1 MVITEWDA
9 QDRPRE
15 KMMANGAASLTDA
28 ELLAILLV
36 TGKKGKTAVDM
47 ARELLN
53 LCDGSLIT
61 LSHTLLRGT
70 DEEKQA
76 VMQGIGPAKLCQ
88 IQAAL
93 ELGLRHQNELQK
105 QQENN
110 CIIDSS
116 EKVFNI
122 FNQPMSQLD
131 HEELWAIYC
140 SNNGKP
146 LFKKRISEGG
156 VNFSGC
162 DLKKVCRP
170 AIEYMASAV
179 ALCHNHPQS
188 GLKPSRQ
195 DIEITEKVKEALHTI
210 DVRLLDHIIIA
221 DGKYYSLSD
230 NGYI

>member
-195 DIEITEKVKEALHTI
+195 DIEITEKVEEALHTI

>member
-36 TGKKGKTAVDM
+36 TGKKGKTAVDV

-53 LCDGSLIT
+53 LCDNSLIT
-61 LSHTLLRGT
+61 LGHTLLRGT
-70 DEEKQA
+70 DDEKKD
-76 VMQGIGPAKLCQ
+76 VLFGIGPAKVCQ

-105 QQENN
+105 QQEKN

-116 EKVFNI
+116 VKLFNL
-122 FNQPMSQLD
+122 FNQQMSQLS
-131 HEELWAIYC
+131 HEELWAVYC
-140 SNNGKP
+140 SNNGK
-146 LFKKRISEGG
+146 LVFKKRISEGG
-156 VNFSGC
+156 ITFSGC

-188 GLKPSRQ
+188 GLNPSRQ
-195 DIEITEKVKEALHTI
+195 DIEITEKVKDALNTI

-221 DGKYYSLSD
+221 DGRYYSLQD
-230 NGYI
+230 NGYL

>member
-76 VMQGIGPAKLCQ
+76 VM
-88 IQAAL
+88 
-93 ELGLRHQNELQK
+93 
-105 QQENN
+105 
-110 CIIDSS
+110 
-116 EKVFNI
+116 
-122 FNQPMSQLD
+122 
-131 HEELWAIYC
+131 
-140 SNNGKP
+140 
-146 LFKKRISEGG
+146 
-156 VNFSGC
+156 
-162 DLKKVCRP
+162 
-170 AIEYMASAV
+170 
-179 ALCHNHPQS
+179 
-188 GLKPSRQ
+188 
-195 DIEITEKVKEALHTI
+195 
-210 DVRLLDHIIIA
+210 
-221 DGKYYSLSD
+221 
-230 NGYI
+230 